1 MYFPIL
7 RGRQFELLALR
18 ECLEDKVLSK
28 RIIPVIEPVRVSS
41 TYIKTID
48 TFIKAHHRICVIQ
61 NPEVGTWNQ
70 EYKKD
75 TSEEVKKKIL
85 SQKESEFFVKG
96 WDVNSKTIVVNNREE
111 IPHML
116 FLCKNVDD
124 LIYYDKNISEN
135 NPAYMIVPD
144 KNEFRRRVL
153 KNRIVCEDHFN
164 KKARNVDYQ
173 KVLDEFFSA
182 DHLYY
187 RDDNNIGFSD
197 YSIIGKDYS
206 ETGFAPYAV
215 ALHIVYFDSEENL
228 RIAHFVSDSNEDISD
243 PAKKFKEAVEKMV
256 HWNQERGIQTKGINL
271 LERAYREGKYPGL
284 GVIKKYTIMHH
295 MELISQ
301 YLEKE

>member
-1 MYFPIL
+1 M
-7 RGRQFELLALR
+7 
-18 ECLEDKVLSK
+18 
-28 RIIPVIEPVRVSS
+28 
-41 TYIKTID
+41 
-48 TFIKAHHRICVIQ
+48 
-61 NPEVGTWNQ
+61 
-70 EYKKD
+70 
-75 TSEEVKKKIL
+75 
-85 SQKESEFFVKG
+85 
-96 WDVNSKTIVVNNREE
+96 
-111 IPHML
+111 
-116 FLCKNVDD
+116 
-124 LIYYDKNISEN
+124 
-135 NPAYMIVPD
+135 
-144 KNEFRRRVL
+144 
-153 KNRIVCEDHFN
+153 
-164 KKARNVDYQ
+164 DYQ